1 MSAFHEIRFPVSVS
15 FRSTGGPERRTEVIE
30 LASGYEERNTPWQ
43 HARRRY
49 DAGLGV
55 RSLADIESVLAFYEA
70 RMGRLHG
77 FRWKDFIDSRSC
89 AAADTISASDQMLG
103 DGDGSKSVFQISKT
117 YETGSY
123 AYRRIITKPVENSL
137 QIAVAGVP
145 VIEGTDYSVNYTL
158 GEITFVPGSIPG
170 VGQAVT
176 AGFEFDVPVRFDTDL
191 LSISLETFQSGAILS
206 IPVVE
211 VR

>member
-1 MSAFHEIRFPVSVS
+1 
-15 FRSTGGPERRTEVIE
+15 
-30 LASGYEERNTPWQ
+30 
-43 HARRRY
+43 
-49 DAGLGV
+49 
-55 RSLADIESVLAFYEA
+55 LADLESVLVFYEA

-77 FRWKDFIDSRSC
+77 FRWKDFIDFRSC
-89 AAADTISASDQMLG
+89 ASVDTISAFDQALG
-103 DGDGSKSVFQISKT
+103 DGDGAKSVFQLSKT

-123 AYRRIITKPVENSL
+123 AYQRIITKPVENSL
-137 QIAVAGVP
+137 QIAVAGAP
-145 VIEGTDYSVNYTL
+145 AIEGTEYSVDYAL
-158 GEITFVPGSIPG
+158 GTVTFVPGSIPG

-176 AGFEFDVPVRFDTDL
+176 AGFEFDVPVRFDTDI

>member
-1 MSAFHEIRFPVSVS
+1 MSVFHEIRFPVAVS

-77 FRWKDFIDSRSC
+77 FRWKDFIDFRSC
-89 AAADTISASDQMLG
+89 GAVDTISAFDQTLG
-103 DGDGSKSVFQISKT
+103 DGDGAKSVFQLSKT

-123 AYRRIITKPVENSL
+123 AYQRRITKPVENSL

-145 VIEGTDYSVNYTL
+145 VIEGTDYSVDYDL
-158 GEITFVPGSIPG
+158 GAVTFVAGSIPG

-176 AGFEFDVPVRFDTDL
+176 AGFEFDVPVRFDTDI